1 MAVVGRHRAAADK
14 AQPVTGA
21 LDHAPAGAP
30 EPWIDA
36 DNANRSRHAKITIPR
51 HHCMVATEGGRDQ
64 VVSNQV
70 VSCHFKVLAP
80 GASAT
85 DDRRETGGRRSHDT
99 ENGMPGNSGRGCRL
113 WPWWLLLPSCQPSPQ
128 PT

>member
-51 HHCMVATEGGRDQ
+51 HHCTVATEAVRDH

-70 VSCHFKVLAP
+70 VSCRFKVMAP
-80 GASAT
+80 VASAT
-85 DDRRETGGRRSHDT
+85 DDRRETGAGDRTTSKMACRKFRS
-99 ENGMPGNSGRGCRL
+99 RL
-113 WPWWLLLPSCQPSPQ
+113 PAAAVVVSIAILPAVSS
-128 PT
+128 